1 MMEWIPYSQIKDKEE
16 IARGGFGTIYRA
28 IWEDGPMRDRI
39 SSRKE
44 NEIVA
49 IKGFEDRNHF
59 LNEIK
64 SSRYCYKFKHHLI
77 RHYGFT
83 KDPISETYML
93 VMKYAS
99 GGDLDFYLKNNFTD
113 ITWNKE
119 KLYILWQISEG
130 LENIH
135 NSNFIHRDIHRY
147 ITKAYELDINNNIP
161 RKRKIEESDAE
172 NHDNSGKHI
181 KINRNS
187 SL

>member
-1 MMEWIPYSQIKDKEE
+1 
-16 IARGGFGTIYRA
+16 
-28 IWEDGPMRDRI
+28 MRDRI

-49 IKGFEDRNHF
+49 IKGFEDSDHF

-64 SSRYCYKFKHHLI
+64 SSH
-77 RHYGFT
+77 
-83 KDPISETYML
+83 
-93 VMKYAS
+93 
-99 GGDLDFYLKNNFTD
+99 

-147 ITKAYELDINNNIP
+147 ITKAYELDINNIPRPITSNIITS
-161 RKRKIEESDAE
+161 RKRKIEESADVE